1 MEASIDELKERA
13 RKTWSAGDFDDIAQ
27 MFPGVGEHLVARAEI
42 SPGMKV
48 LDVACGTGA
57 ATIPAAL
64 AGGVCTG
71 LDLIPAMLDTARVNA
86 DEAGVQIDWVEG
98 DAEDLPFGDE
108 SFDRVLSQFGVMFAP
123 RHEVTAAE
131 LARVCVPGGTVAV
144 ANWTPEGMIG
154 DMFKTIGSRLPAPPP
169 SAKPPILWG
178 SEDHARSL
186 LEPHGLDVSSERA
199 MAVFRGQTVDEIVTR
214 FEINYGPWKM
224 AQAALGDGWAEVRSD
239 LVELFGTANDQSANG
254 NAEVFAEYLV
264 VTATKAG

>member
-98 DAEDLPFGDE
+98 DAEDLPFSDG

-131 LARVCVPGGTVAV
+131 LARVCAPGGTVAV

-154 DMFKTIGSRLPAPPP
+154 DMFKAIGSRLPAPPAP
-169 SAKPPILWG
+169 AKPPVLWG
-178 SEDHARSL
+178 SEEHVRSL
-186 LEPHGLDVSSERA
+186 FEPHGLEVSSERA
-199 MAVFRGQTVDEIVTR
+199 MAMFRGKTVDEIVTR
-214 FEINYGPWKM
+214 FETNYGPWKM
-224 AQAALGDGWAEVRSD
+224 AQAALGEDWADVRSD
-239 LVELFGTANDQSANG
+239 LLELFESANDPSANG
-254 NAEVFAEYLV
+254 NAEVFGEYLV
-264 VTATKAG
+264 VTATKAA